1 MFANHSLTRSLTHS
15 LTHSLSLSLS
25 LSLFVSLV
33 LSCSLLGLE
42 ASQLLPKAMFE
53 QQRLVPSSCYC
64 FFSWYDCLQKEDSFA
79 VIRACRAPL
88 QGPVGPTTGLN
99 RALFWPYHGACPS
112 LGRPG
117 SRGLEECGAQ
127 AKRSNIDRPPAEGTA
142 ASGVIACL
150 SSGFIST
157 SEGSEHKH
165 PAEGRVADG
174 VLLRG

>member
-15 LTHSLSLSLS
+15 LTHSLSLSLF
-25 LSLFVSLV
+25 LSVSVSLV
-33 LSCSLLGLE
+33 LFCSLLGLE

-79 VIRACRAPL
+79 CIRAEGRSKVQGSSWFRYFGTKLRQSAGQGWASFPCNSCGAPL

-112 LGRPG
+112 FRSPG
-117 SRGLEECGAQ
+117 SRGL
-127 AKRSNIDRPPAEGTA
+127 
-142 ASGVIACL
+142 
-150 SSGFIST
+150 
-157 SEGSEHKH
+157 
-165 PAEGRVADG
+165 
-174 VLLRG
+174 